1 MSAFGACDAMSLLLV
16 FIACLLVGQSLSIF
30 TGLVVERYF
39 SEYTS
44 LLTFIVC
51 FFLMF
56 GVTWKVAVWLTEP
69 GHRLG
74 AWLGSGAESA
84 GAER

>member
-1 MSAFGACDAMSLLLV
+1 MGLLV
-16 FIACLLVGQSLSIF
+16 VFITCLLVGESLSVFI
-30 TGLVVERYF
+30 GLIVERYF
-39 SEYTS
+39 SEYVS

-56 GVTWKVAVWLTEP
+56 GVTWKLAVWLTEP

-74 AWLGSGAESA
+74 AWLGSGAESF

>member
-1 MSAFGACDAMSLLLV
+1 MGLLV
-16 FIACLLVGQSLSIF
+16 VFITCLLVGESLSVF
-30 TGLVVERYF
+30 VGLVVERYF
-39 SEYTS
+39 SEYVS

-56 GVTWKVAVWLTEP
+56 GVAWKLAIWLTEP

-84 GAER
+84 GTER